1 MQSADKAR
9 CNIRAIGMGIAKGK
23 VEIAEKMVFWR
34 IPMNLGQRPLGNG
47 MPGIADQ
54 NLPTGGDQIDAG

>member
-23 VEIAEKMVFWR
+23 IEIA
-34 IPMNLGQRPLGNG
+34 
-47 MPGIADQ
+47 GIMEF
-54 NLPTGGDQIDAG
+54 